1 MKKNAFLESAD
12 RVEDFVVNIRRKLH
26 KYPELDFSLPKT
38 TEIICDTLDQLKI
51 NYKKNIGKSG
61 IVAEI
66 EGKNKNI
73 TLAFRADMD
82 ALPILEETECDFKS
96 EHRGKMHACGHD
108 AHMSVLLGVAKV
120 ISENIKELPCNVKLI
135 FQPAEETTGGA
146 LPMIKEGVLEN
157 VDGIFGLHVDPSI
170 SAGKIGIK
178 YGPMNAASTRIKIR
192 IKGKSCHGAYPS
204 TGVDSI
210 VVAAQVITALQTIV
224 SRSIDSRESLVL
236 SFGKI
241 IGGETENVITGDVLL
256 EGVIRTLSNKLRDSV
271 KPKIK
276 NMVTLIC
283 EGMGAVGEVEYI
295 DSYMALI
302 NNDKFVD
309 IVKKSG
315 ENVLES
321 KNVKE
326 KKIPEMVV
334 EDFAYYL
341 GKVPGAF
348 FNLGVGMRTKENKP
362 LHNGSFS
369 IDEKSLAIG
378 VKVQVMNL
386 LNAYE
391 YLNKNNDN

>member
-66 EGKNKNI
+66 EGKNKDI

-341 GKVPGAF
+341 DKVPGAF

>member
-1 MKKNAFLESAD
+1 MKENIFLKSTD
-12 RVEDFVVNIRRKLH
+12 KVEDFVIGIRRRLH
-26 KYPELDFSLPKT
+26 KCPELDFSLPKT
-38 TEIICDTLDQLKI
+38 TKIICETLEELKI

-61 IVAEI
+61 IVADI
-66 EGKNKNI
+66 MGKNKNI

-82 ALPILEETECDFKS
+82 ALPIMEETQCDFKS
-96 EHRGKMHACGHD
+96 EHKGKMHACGHD
-108 AHMSVLLGVAKV
+108 AHMSILLGVAKV
-120 ISENIKELPCNVKLI
+120 ISENIEELPCNVRLI

-146 LPMIKEGVLEN
+146 VPMIEDGVLEN
-157 VDGIFGLHVDPSI
+157 VDGIFGLHVDPSV
-170 SAGKIGIK
+170 SAGKIAIK
-178 YGPMNAASTRIKIR
+178 YGPMNAASTRIKMR
-192 IKGKSCHGAYPS
+192 IKGQSCHGAYPS
-204 TGVDSI
+204 TGIDSI

-224 SRSIDSRESLVL
+224 SRNIDSRESLVL

-241 IGGETENVITGDVLL
+241 AGGETENVITGDVLL
-256 EGVIRTLSNKLRDSV
+256 EGVIRTLSNKLRDSI

-276 NMVTLIC
+276 NMVQMIC

-309 IVKKSG
+309 IVKASG
-315 ENVLES
+315 EKILES

-341 GKVPGAF
+341 DKVPGAF

-362 LHNGSFS
+362 LHNGSFT
-369 IDEKSLAIG
+369 IDESALVIG
-378 VKVQVMNL
+378 VKVQIMNL
-386 LNAYE
+386 LKAYE
-391 YLNKNNDN
+391 YLNK